1 MKEKILAFLKTNS
14 KLVRVPDSYL
24 LGVAETWS
32 KTIKEEKDIETVFTD
47 GVIDTIKYSADQL
60 QIEGDKRIAQAK
72 FDLKAWQ
79 DKHGLDENGKLID
92 DPIKRGPGRP
102 KKEVD
107 PDPDEPAWFTA
118 FKKEQADSVAALKSE
133 IEAQKQEKTL
143 AALSERVKA
152 HDKLKDVPPW
162 YLKKCNLVPES
173 EDKIE
178 QLVAGIKIDWDEAKQ
193 FEAERGVVISVPP
206 AGGGP
211 AGDKVTIQDY
221 LDEKFPKVESK
232 N

>member
-1 MKEKILAFLKTNS
+1 MKEKILAFLKT
-14 KLVRVPDSYL
+14 KLSGVPDNYL
-24 LGVAETWS
+24 LGVAEHYS
-32 KTIKEEKDIETVFTD
+32 KTVTEEKQIETTFTD
-47 GVIDTIKYSADQL
+47 GVIDLLKLNAGLIQS
-60 QIEGDKRIAQAK
+60 EGDKRVTEATKTA
-72 FDLKAWQ
+72 LKNFQ
-79 DKHGLDENGKLID
+79 EKHGLTEDGT
-92 DPIKRGPGRP
+92 PIKKPVGRP
-102 KKEVD
+102 PKTKDEDSD
-107 PDPDEPAWFTA
+107 PAEPAWFTA

-152 HDKLKDVPPW
+152 HDKLKDIPPW

-178 QLVAGIKIDWDEAKQ
+178 QLATSIETDWNEAKQ
-193 FEAERGVVISVPP
+193 FEAERGVHISVPP

-232 N
+232 K